1 MNLFSGLLK
10 STMKWAENPH
20 ANYYL
25 GGVSCAESAF
35 FPIPPD
41 VLLIPM
47 TLARPD
53 DAWRLAWLT
62 TWTAVIGSMLGYA
75 IGYLAIDLLLPYFE
89 QWGYQSTYLQAK
101 DFFAKYGIWAVFIGS
116 FTPIPFKLFT
126 ITAGAMNMALLPFII
141 IAFIGRAKRFY
152 LVAAIMKYGGVRAL
166 PIMQKYADAM
176 GWTFVALTVVG
187 IFVWQIIKTNSQV

>member
-1 MNLFSGLLK
+1 MNLFSALLK
-10 STMKWAENPH
+10 ATMNWAEKPN
-20 ANYYL
+20 AKYYL

-53 DAWRLAWLT
+53 EAWRLAWLT
-62 TWTAVIGSMLGYA
+62 TWTAVIGSLLGYA
-75 IGYLAIDLLLPYFE
+75 IGNLAIDMLLPYLE
-89 QWGYQSTYLQAK
+89 QWGYQATYLQAK
-101 DFFAKYGIWAVFIGS
+101 DFFAEYGIWAVLIGS
-116 FTPIPFKLFT
+116 FTPIPFKVFT

-152 LVAAIMKYGGVRAL
+152 IVAAIMKYGGVRAL
-166 PIMQKYADAM
+166 PIMQKYSDAL
-176 GWTFVALTVVG
+176 GWAFVTLTVVG
-187 IFVWQIIKTNSQV
+187 IMVWQIMKIEH

>member
-10 STMKWAENPH
+10 GTMNWAEKPN
-20 ANYYL
+20 ARYYL
-25 GGVSCAESAF
+25 GAVSCAESAF

-47 TLARPD
+47 ALARPD
-53 DAWRLAWLT
+53 AAWRLAWLA
-62 TWTAVIGSMLGYA
+62 TWTAVIGSILGYA
-75 IGYLAIDLLLPYFE
+75 IGYLAIELLLPYFE
-89 QWGYQSTYLQAK
+89 QWGYQETYLKAK
-101 DFFAKYGIWAVFIGS
+101 GFFAEYGILAVLIGS

-126 ITAGAMNMALLPFII
+126 ISAGAMDVALVPFIL

-166 PIMQKYADAM
+166 PIMQKYADAI
-176 GWTFVALTVVG
+176 GWTFVALTLLG
-187 IFVWQIIKTNSQV
+187 IVVWQIIKTTD